1 MELLKLGERGQL
13 SLPASILHELRLE
26 PETMLTAELTPDGA
40 ILLRP
45 AVDDLIEIYDD
56 ERLAE
61 FEEENRLTDEEV
73 RRLEQLLGKQ

>member
-13 SLPASILHELRLE
+13 SLPASIRHELRLE
-26 PETMLTAELTPDGA
+26 PETMHTAELTPDGA

-61 FEEENRLTDEEV
+61 FEEENRLTDEEE
-73 RRLEQLLGKQ
+73 RRLEQLLGK